1 MITICNI
8 ENLFN
13 KLPVAMFN
21 HSNWFIAGGAVSSN
35 TYSDIDIYFESEQAY
50 KTMHAEFLMLDNA
63 PYETSNASSFNA
75 GNGNYSSRTTFQLV
89 CRKFGTPAQILAD
102 FDLNICRNAVLPD
115 RTLIQTRESFFPM
128 YLDVDKLKAN
138 SVSRLIKYHRRNFL
152 TDTNKLVDLI
162 HHLIQNPDVEV
173 GWYYEE
179 QSTTPST
186 YKHLL
191 YDLFSCPSFTS
202 TCMLVIDSYPPET
215 RIALYQELIH
225 GYTEYF
231 SSEHF
236 SEEAQL
242 RTASVNQSLATQLIL
257 DKYPE
262 LFI

>member
-1 MITICNI
+1 MITIYDI
-8 ENLFN
+8 QNLFN
-13 KLPVAMFN
+13 KLPAVMFN

-50 KTMHAEFLMLDNA
+50 KAMYAEFLKLDNIS
-63 PYETSNASSFNA
+63 YKTSNASSFAISNSS
-75 GNGNYSSRTTFQLV
+75 YSSCTTFQLV
-89 CRKFGTPAQILAD
+89 CRKFGTPTQILAD

-115 RTLIQTRESFFPM
+115 RTLIQARESFFPM
-128 YLDVDKLKAN
+128 YLDLDKLKAN
-138 SVSRLIKYHRRNFL
+138 STTRLIKYHRRGFL

-179 QSTTPST
+179 QSTTPNT
-186 YKHLL
+186 YKQLL
-191 YDLFSCPSFTS
+191 YDLFSYPAFASACI
-202 TCMLVIDSYPPET
+202 LVIDSYPPET
-215 RIALYQELIH
+215 RTALYKELIH
-225 GYTEYF
+225 DYTEYP

>member
-13 KLPVAMFN
+13 KLPAVMFN

-50 KTMHAEFLMLDNA
+50 KAMHAEFLKLDNG
-63 PYETSNASSFNA
+63 PYETSNASSFA
-75 GNGNYSSRTTFQLV
+75 VSNGSYSRSTFQLV

-115 RTLIQTRESFFPM
+115 RTLIQPRESFFPM
-128 YLDVDKLKAN
+128 YLDLDKLRAN
-138 SVSRLIKYHRRNFL
+138 SVSRLIKYHHRNFL

-191 YDLFSCPSFTS
+191 YDLFSYPPFTS
-202 TCMLVIDSYPPET
+202 TCILVIDSYPSET
-215 RIALYQELIH
+215 RTALYQELIRD
-225 GYTEYF
+225 YTEYP
-231 SSEHF
+231 SSEYF

>member
-1 MITICNI
+1 MITIYDI
-8 ENLFN
+8 QNLFHR
-13 KLPVAMFN
+13 LPATMFN
-21 HSNWFIAGGAVSSN
+21 HSGWFIAGGAITSS

-50 KTMHAEFLMLDNA
+50 KAMHAEFLKLDNT
-63 PYETSNASSFNA
+63 PYETSNASSFNVS
-75 GNGNYSSRTTFQLV
+75 NGNYNHSTFQLV
-89 CRKFGTPAQILAD
+89 CRKFGTPTQILAD

-128 YLDVDKLKAN
+128 YLDLDKLRAN
-138 SVSRLIKYHRRNFL
+138 SVSRLIKYHHRDFL
-152 TDTNKLVDLI
+152 IDTNKLVDLI

-179 QSTTPST
+179 QSTALST

-191 YDLFSCPSFTS
+191 YDLFSCPAFAS
-202 TCMLVIDSYPPET
+202 TCILVIDSYPPET
-215 RIALYQELIH
+215 RTAWYKELIH
-225 GYTEYF
+225 GYTEYP
-231 SSEHF
+231 SSEYF

>member
-1 MITICNI
+1 MITIHHI
-8 ENLFN
+8 QNLFH
-13 KLPVAMFN
+13 KLPTFMFN
-21 HSNWFIAGGAVSSN
+21 HSGWFLAGGAVTSPS
-35 TYSDIDIYFESEQAY
+35 YSDIDIYFESEQAY
-50 KTMHAEFLMLDNA
+50 KAMHDEFLKLDNA
-63 PYETSNASSFNA
+63 PYETSNASSFNVS
-75 GNGNYSSRTTFQLV
+75 NGNYNRTTFQLV
-89 CRKFGTPAQILAD
+89 CRRFGTPTQILAD

-128 YLDVDKLKAN
+128 YLDLDKLRAN
-138 SVSRLIKYHRRNFL
+138 SVSRLIKYHRRDFL
-152 TDTNKLVDLI
+152 IDTNKLVDLI

-179 QSTTPST
+179 QSTTLST

-191 YDLFSCPSFTS
+191 YDLFSCPAFTS
-202 TCMLVIDSYPPET
+202 TCILVIDSYPPET
-215 RIALYQELIH
+215 RTALYKELIH
-225 GYTEYF
+225 DYTEYP
-231 SSEHF
+231 SSEYF

>member
-13 KLPVAMFN
+13 KLPAVMFN

-50 KTMHAEFLMLDNA
+50 KAMHAEFLKLDNT
-63 PYETSNASSFNA
+63 PYETFNASSFYISNS
-75 GNGNYSSRTTFQLV
+75 NYSRTTFQLV
-89 CRKFGTPAQILAD
+89 CCKFGTPTQILAD

-128 YLDVDKLKAN
+128 YLDLDKLKAN
-138 SVSRLIKYHRRNFL
+138 SVSRLIKYHHRNFL

-179 QSTTPST
+179 QGTTPNT
-186 YKHLL
+186 YKDLL

-202 TCMLVIDSYPPET
+202 TCILVIDSYPPET
-215 RIALYQELIH
+215 RTALYQELIH
-225 GYTEYF
+225 DYTKYP

>member
-1 MITICNI
+1 MITIYDI
-8 ENLFN
+8 QNLFN
-13 KLPVAMFN
+13 KLPAVMFN
-21 HSNWFIAGGAVSSN
+21 HAGWFIAGGAVTSRG
-35 TYSDIDIYFESEQAY
+35 YVDIDVYFESEQAY
-50 KTMHAEFLMLDNA
+50 KAMHAEFLKLDNT
-63 PYETSNASSFNA
+63 PYETSNASSFA
-75 GNGNYSSRTTFQLV
+75 IGNDNYSSSKTFQLV
-89 CRKFGTPAQILAD
+89 CRKFGTPTQILAD

-115 RTLIQTRESFFPM
+115 CTLIQTRESFFPM
-128 YLDVDKLKAN
+128 YLDLDKLKAN
-138 SVSRLIKYHRRNFL
+138 SITRLIKYHRRNFL

-202 TCMLVIDSYPPET
+202 TCILVIDSYPPET
-215 RIALYQELIH
+215 RTALYKELIH
-225 GYTEYF
+225 DYTEYP

>member
-1 MITICNI
+1 MITAYHIQT
-8 ENLFN
+8 LFN
-13 KLPVAMFN
+13 KLPAFMFN
-21 HSNWFIAGGAVSSN
+21 HSGWFIAGGAVSHDRHL
-35 TYSDIDIYFESEQAY
+35 DIDVYFESEQAY
-50 KTMHAEFLMLDNA
+50 KAMHAEFLKLDNT
-63 PYETSNASSFNA
+63 PYETSNASSFTISN
-75 GNGNYSSRTTFQLV
+75 NNMQPFNTFQLV
-89 CRKFGTPAQILAD
+89 SRNFGTPTQILAN

-128 YLDVDKLKAN
+128 YLDLDKLRAN
-138 SVSRLIKYHRRNFL
+138 SASRLIKYHHRNFL

-173 GWYYEE
+173 GRYYEE

-191 YDLFSCPSFTS
+191 YDLFSCPAFTS
-202 TCMLVIDSYPPET
+202 TCILVIDSYPSET
-215 RIALYQELIH
+215 RTALYQELIH
-225 GYTEYF
+225 NYTEYP
-231 SSEHF
+231 SSEYF

>member
-13 KLPVAMFN
+13 KLPAVMFN

-50 KTMHAEFLMLDNA
+50 KAMHAEFLKLDNT
-63 PYETSNASSFNA
+63 PYETSNASSFYISNS
-75 GNGNYSSRTTFQLV
+75 NYSSTTFQLV
-89 CRKFGTPAQILAD
+89 CRKFGTPTQILAD

-115 RTLIQTRESFFPM
+115 RTLIQTRESFFSM
-128 YLDVDKLKAN
+128 YLDLDKLRAN
-138 SVSRLIKYHRRNFL
+138 SVSRLIKYHHRNFL
-152 TDTNKLVDLI
+152 IDTNKLVDLI

-202 TCMLVIDSYPPET
+202 TCILVIDSYPPET
-215 RIALYQELIH
+215 RTTLYKELIH
-225 GYTEYF
+225 DYTEYP

>member
-8 ENLFN
+8 ENLFS
-13 KLPVAMFN
+13 KLPAVMFN

-50 KTMHAEFLMLDNA
+50 KAMHAEFLKLDNT
-63 PYETSNASSFNA
+63 PYETSNASSFYISNS
-75 GNGNYSSRTTFQLV
+75 NYSRTTFQLV
-89 CRKFGTPAQILAD
+89 CCKFGTPTQILAD

-128 YLDVDKLKAN
+128 YLDLDKLRAN
-138 SVSRLIKYHRRNFL
+138 SVSRLIKYHYRNFL

-179 QSTTPST
+179 QGTTPST

-202 TCMLVIDSYPPET
+202 TCILVIDSYPSET
-215 RIALYQELIH
+215 RTALYQELIH
-225 GYTEYF
+225 DYTKYP

>member
-13 KLPVAMFN
+13 KLPAAMFN

-50 KTMHAEFLMLDNA
+50 KAMHAEFLKLDNM
-63 PYETSNASSFNA
+63 PYETSNASSFNI
-75 GNGNYSSRTTFQLV
+75 NYSRTPFQLV
-89 CRKFGTPAQILAD
+89 CRKFGTPIQIFAD

-128 YLDVDKLKAN
+128 YLDLDKLRAN

-179 QSTTPST
+179 QGTTPST

-191 YDLFSCPSFTS
+191 YDLFSYSPFAS
-202 TCMLVIDSYPPET
+202 TCILVIDSYPPET
-215 RIALYQELIH
+215 RTTLYKELIH
-225 GYTEYF
+225 NYTEYP
-231 SSEHF
+231 SSEYF

>member
-1 MITICNI
+1 MITIYDI
-8 ENLFN
+8 QNLFN
-13 KLPVAMFN
+13 KLPAVMFN

-50 KTMHAEFLMLDNA
+50 KAMHAEFLKLDNT
-63 PYETSNASSFNA
+63 PYETSNASSFTT
-75 GNGNYSSRTTFQLV
+75 SSNMQPFCTFQLV
-89 CRKFGTPAQILAD
+89 CRNFGTPTQILAD
-102 FDLNICRNAVLPD
+102 FDLNTCRNAVLPD
-115 RTLIQTRESFFPM
+115 RTIIQTRESFFPM
-128 YLDVDKLKAN
+128 YLDLDKLRAN
-138 SVSRLIKYHRRNFL
+138 SITRLIKYHRRNFL

-173 GWYYEE
+173 GWYYVE

-202 TCMLVIDSYPPET
+202 TCILVIDSYPPET
-215 RIALYQELIH
+215 RTALYKELIH
-225 GYTEYF
+225 DYTEYP

>member
-1 MITICNI
+1 MITIHQI
-8 ENLFN
+8 ENLFH
-13 KLPVAMFN
+13 KLPTFMFN
-21 HSNWFIAGGAVSSN
+21 HSGWFIAGGAVTSYI
-35 TYSDIDIYFESEQAY
+35 YSDIDVYFESEQAY
-50 KTMHAEFLMLDNA
+50 KAMHAEFLKRDNN
-63 PYETSNASSFNA
+63 PYETSNASSFHVTDGA
-75 GNGNYSSRTTFQLV
+75 FTSSTFQLV
-89 CRKFGTPAQILAD
+89 CRNFGTPTQILAD

-128 YLDVDKLKAN
+128 YLDLNNLRAN
-138 SVSRLIKYHRRNFL
+138 SVSRLIKYHHRDFL
-152 TDTNKLVDLI
+152 IDTNKLVDLI

-179 QSTTPST
+179 QNTTPNT

-191 YDLFSCPSFTS
+191 YALFSCPAFTS
-202 TCMLVIDSYPPET
+202 TCILVIDSYPSET
-215 RIALYQELIH
+215 RTALYQELIH
-225 GYTEYF
+225 DYTEYP
-231 SSEHF
+231 SSEYF

>member
-1 MITICNI
+1 MITTYDIKK
-8 ENLFN
+8 LFN
-13 KLPVAMFN
+13 KLPTFMFN
-21 HSNWFIAGGAVSSN
+21 HSGWFIAGGAVTSYI
-35 TYSDIDIYFESEQAY
+35 YSDIDVYFESEQAY
-50 KTMHAEFLMLDNA
+50 KAMHAEFLKQDNN
-63 PYETSNASSFNA
+63 PYETSNASSFYVTDGA
-75 GNGNYSSRTTFQLV
+75 FTSSTFQLV
-89 CRKFGTPAQILAD
+89 CRNFGTPTQILAD

-128 YLDVDKLKAN
+128 YLDLDKLRAN
-138 SVSRLIKYHRRNFL
+138 SVSRLIKYHHRNFL

-191 YDLFSCPSFTS
+191 YDLFSCPAFAS
-202 TCMLVIDSYPPET
+202 TCILVIDSYPPET
-215 RIALYQELIH
+215 RTALYQELIH
-225 GYTEYF
+225 DYTEYP
-231 SSEHF
+231 SSEYF

-242 RTASVNQSLATQLIL
+242 RTAGVNQSLATQLIL

>member
-13 KLPVAMFN
+13 KLPAVMFN

-50 KTMHAEFLMLDNA
+50 KAMHAEFLKLDNT
-63 PYETSNASSFNA
+63 PYETFNASSFYISN
-75 GNGNYSSRTTFQLV
+75 NNYSRTTFQLV
-89 CRKFGTPAQILAD
+89 CCKFGTPTQILAD

-128 YLDVDKLKAN
+128 YLDLDKLRAN
-138 SVSRLIKYHRRNFL
+138 SVSRLIKYHHRNFL

-179 QSTTPST
+179 QGTTPST
-186 YKHLL
+186 YKDLL

-202 TCMLVIDSYPPET
+202 TCILVIDSYPPET
-215 RIALYQELIH
+215 RTALYQELIH
-225 GYTEYF
+225 DYTKYP